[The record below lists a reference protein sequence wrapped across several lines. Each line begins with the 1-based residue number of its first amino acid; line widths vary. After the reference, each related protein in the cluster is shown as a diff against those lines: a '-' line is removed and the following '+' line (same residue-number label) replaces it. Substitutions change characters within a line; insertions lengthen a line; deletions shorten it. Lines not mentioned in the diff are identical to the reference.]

1 MTNMCDK
8 ISQFFNVLFI
18 HVFIQVSCLRGKYL
32 NNLFLGYISKIV
44 YFVKCVTV
52 RFAWILSHSIFYN
65 FIQKIPKKF
74 VSNRTDQ
81 KNSQACHICHNGVTK
96 LVLQISDCTKKLYKI
111 VLPSLFIQKNW
122 IPSSIRFSTSYT
134 FYYLFWSLFACSNTA
149 KTCVFLYFS
158 AQASERKEVIRNKIR
173 AIGKMAR
180 VFSVLR

>member
-1 MTNMCDK
+1 MLGFCH
-8 ISQFFNVLFI
+8 ILF
-18 HVFIQVSCLRGKYL
+18 
-32 NNLFLGYISKIV
+32 
-44 YFVKCVTV
+44 
-52 RFAWILSHSIFYN
+52 FYN

-96 LVLQISDCTKKLYKI
+96 LVLQISDCTKKKYTKLYCPPFLYKKI
-111 VLPSLFIQKNW
+111 GFHYPSVFLHH
-122 IPSSIRFSTSYT
+122 SYT